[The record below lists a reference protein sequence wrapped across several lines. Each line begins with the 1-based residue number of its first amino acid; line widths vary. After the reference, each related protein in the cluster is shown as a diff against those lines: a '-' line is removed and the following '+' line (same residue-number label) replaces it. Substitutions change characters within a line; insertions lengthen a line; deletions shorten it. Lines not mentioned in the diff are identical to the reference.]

1 MKMTLTKERKKIKR
15 INLVGDEPTAPTS
28 KKAKGKKAP
37 VEERVQIADFRRDLK
52 RYLDRANEGETIYV
66 IRNDKPIAKLVP
78 LQ

>member
-1 MKMTLTKERKKIKR
+1 
-15 INLVGDEPTAPTS
+15 
-28 KKAKGKKAP
+28 
-37 VEERVQIADFRRDLK
+37 VQIADFRRDLK